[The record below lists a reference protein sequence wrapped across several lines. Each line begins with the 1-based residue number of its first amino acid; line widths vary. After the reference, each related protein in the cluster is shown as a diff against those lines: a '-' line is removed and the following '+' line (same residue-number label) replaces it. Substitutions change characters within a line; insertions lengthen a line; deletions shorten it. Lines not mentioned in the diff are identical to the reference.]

1 MAPAARP
8 EPMETGG
15 PAADLL
21 ARLQSLQGA
30 WLTAWQSLLGALAR
44 LLGANRVIVRA
55 LRIMSQRL
63 REEGACLSG
72 AALGH

>member
-1 MAPAARP
+1 
-8 EPMETGG
+8 METGG

-21 ARLQSLQGA
+21 ARLQSLQGTAWLTA